1 MHMVDALVAPT
12 VAGTLYACSAMA
24 AAYSVKKAGV
34 ENEPKKI
41 PVMGVMGAFVFSAQM
56 INFTIP
62 GTGASGHLCGGMLL
76 TALLGPYAAF
86 LSMIG
91 VLLIQCLLFADGGL
105 LSLGCNIWN
114 MAFYGC
120 FVGYFLIWRS
130 IVKHGFSRAKII
142 GASILGSI
150 AALQLG
156 AFSVTLEIIF
166 SGITE
171 LPFSLF
177 VGIMQSIYFVIGFVE
192 GLITAM
198 VLLFVYE
205 ARPQMLQGTGEITL
219 SQIESKFSLCKVIT
233 VFTIIA
239 LLAGGIFSVFSSA
252 QPDGLEWSIERII
265 GSTEI
270 ETVNS
275 HVHMVL
281 ENIQKATA
289 VLTDY
294 SFKGKDYR
302 ASYE

>member
-1 MHMVDALVAPT
+1 M
-12 VAGTLYACSAMA
+12 
-24 AAYSVKKAGV
+24 
-34 ENEPKKI
+34 
-41 PVMGVMGAFVFSAQM
+41 
-56 INFTIP
+56 
-62 GTGASGHLCGGMLL
+62 
-76 TALLGPYAAF
+76 
-86 LSMIG
+86 
-91 VLLIQCLLFADGGL
+91 
-105 LSLGCNIWN
+105 
-114 MAFYGC
+114 
-120 FVGYFLIWRS
+120 
-130 IVKHGFSRAKII
+130 
-142 GASILGSI
+142 
-150 AALQLG
+150 
-156 AFSVTLEIIF
+156 EIIF

-275 HVHMVL
+275 HVHIVL

-294 SFKGKDYR
+294 SFKGTESVFGTSFSGIIGSMAVLGICLVVCFAFRYLRRKKKTI
-302 ASYE
+302 